1 MPESF
6 FDFRS
11 RINQPPPDAD
21 AAKLDRAMSVA
32 DLTAAIDAA
41 LRKGVPATVLV
52 RGEISNLNH
61 HAASGHIYF
70 TLKDPKSCIDCV
82 MFRGEAA
89 KLKSRPTDGQEVLV
103 TGNVRVYQQRGRYQ
117 LYCQTMTPLG
127 RGALEIKFAELQ
139 QRLEAE
145 GLFDPER
152 KRRLPPYPQRIVL
165 ITSRMAAALQD
176 MLKVFQRTPWLTP
189 QLVHVPVQGVGSAA
203 KIAAALAAI
212 DVKTADLVIL
222 GRGGGSLEDLWEFN
236 EEVVARAVRA
246 CRVPVI
252 TGIGHEVDVSIADLA
267 ADYHAHTPTEAAQVA
282 IARWRAA
289 DDGLS
294 NAATRLARSLQ
305 ITVARQRQRLVAVE
319 RHELFRRPTER
330 IDRLREVLDDRQRQ
344 LQASLHAAV
353 ARVRLRLTGH
363 QHRLAAQHPTAA
375 ILRARQRLTHVADTI
390 SHRQRLR
397 LAEAAG
403 RLDALRRELT
413 ALDPRGV
420 LARGYSITRRKDG
433 SAVRSPTD
441 VRPGDVVVTQVKDGT
456 IESTVRDAKQLDLF

>member
-11 RINQPPPDAD
+11 RVTQPPADAD
-21 AAKLDRAMSVA
+21 TAKLDRAMSVA
-32 DLTAAIDAA
+32 DLTAKIDAA
-41 LRKGVPATVLV
+41 LRTGVPPSVLV

-70 TLKDPKSCIDCV
+70 TLKDAKSCIDCV

-89 KLKSRPTDGQEVLV
+89 KLKARPTDGQEVLV

-127 RGALEIKFAELQ
+127 RGALELKFAELQ
-139 QRLEAE
+139 RRLEAE

-152 KRRLPPYPQRIVL
+152 KRELPPYPQRVVL
-165 ITSRMAAALQD
+165 ITSRMAAGLQD

-189 QLVHVPVQGVGSAA
+189 RLVHVPVQGVGAAA
-203 KIAAALAAI
+203 KIAEALAAV
-212 DVKTADLVIL
+212 DAKTADLVIL
-222 GRGGGSLEDLWEFN
+222 ARGGGSLEDLWEFN
-236 EEVVARAVRA
+236 EEAVARAVRA

-289 DDGLS
+289 DDALAG
-294 NAATRLARSLQ
+294 AAVRLARSLQ
-305 ITVARQRQRLVAVE
+305 QTIARQRQRLAAVE
-319 RHELFRRPTER
+319 RHEVFRRPTDR

-344 LQASLHAAV
+344 LRARLNAAA
-353 ARVRLRLTGH
+353 ARARLRLTSDG
-363 QHRLAAQHPTAA
+363 HRLAAQHPTAA
-375 ILRARQRLTHVADTI
+375 VLRGQQRLTHVAEALT
-390 SHRQRLR
+390 HRQRLR
-397 LAEAAG
+397 VAEASG
-403 RLDALRRELT
+403 RLEALRRELT

-420 LARGYSITRRKDG
+420 LARGYSIMRRKDG
-433 SAVRSPTD
+433 SAVRSPGD
-441 VRPGDVVVTQVKDGT
+441 VKAGDVVVTQVHDGA